1 MAAAGGRGERPGG
14 PASLIAALS
23 PQSSRERAS
32 RLSGPDA
39 RPAALAAAAAAA
51 ITAAA
56 AAAVIPAA
64 AAAASA
70 NGAPLGYGGG
80 GGGSIAIGVQESE
93 LFAGVNSGNGFI
105 NIAIVPE
112 PSTWAMMLA
121 GFAGLGW
128 LARQRRRKLGPA

>member
-1 MAAAGGRGERPGG
+1 MAGAGGGGNGLGRGGG
-14 PASLIAALS
+14 GGGGYYGGGGGGGY
-23 PQSSRERAS
+23 
-32 RLSGPDA
+32 SGGGGGGF
-39 RPAALAAAAAAA
+39 
-51 ITAAA
+51 
-56 AAAVIPAA
+56 
-64 AAAASA
+64 ASA
-70 NGAPLGYGGG
+70 PNGTPLGYGGG

-128 LARQRRRKLGPA
+128 LARQRRRKLRPA